1 MASLVGRDACRSDYF
16 HDGPRMGVG
25 IGLFVPIPKVPEVH
39 ANPCRNA
46 GPPQPAPVAFLN
58 SARLI

>member
-1 MASLVGRDACRSDYF
+1 
-16 HDGPRMGVG
+16 MGVG